1 MRLISYPVM
10 LSLLAAC
17 ILVVV
22 LANTVYRSL
31 SLALRTTGSG
41 WEPCDPGV
49 NQWSGYFDIPGEQS
63 DKHYFYWAFGP
74 RDGNPN
80 APVLLWMTGGPGCSS
95 MFALLAEN
103 GPCLMNETTGD
114 IYNNTY
120 SWNNHAYVIYIDQPA
135 GVGFSYA
142 DKADYDKNEAEVSED
157 MYNFLQAFFGEHEDL
172 RENDFFV
179 VGESY
184 GGHFAPATAYRINQG
199 NKKGEG
205 IYIPLAGLAVGN
217 GLTDPYT
224 QYASYPRLAWDW
236 CKEVLGSPCVSRET
250 YDSMNSMVPACQKVI
265 NACNAG
271 ASSSQYLCKLS
282 RVTCDPVTN
291 LFTLTKISTYD
302 IRRKCNATLCYK
314 FDAIPAFMN
323 RENVQKSLG
332 VRPTVWK
339 SCVFDASKM
348 FNIDWSK
355 NFNYT
360 ISGLLEDG
368 VRVMIYAGDMDFI
381 CNWIGNKEWTLALQ
395 WSGSEEFVKA
405 PDTPFSS
412 IDGSAAGLVR
422 SVSSNTSSMHFS
434 FVQVYRAG
442 HMVPM
447 DQPAAAST
455 IIEKFMR
462 NEPLS

>member
-1 MRLISYPVM
+1 MMLCHTSLFLIS
-10 LSLLAAC
+10 LLLLLQSASALQA
-17 ILVVV
+17 IRRP
-22 LANTVYRSL
+22 T
-31 SLALRTTGSG
+31 LRTTGSG

-236 CKEVLGSPCVSRET
+236 CKEVLGSPCVS
-250 YDSMNSMVPACQKVI
+250 SFVHVMMSAMVPACQSTI
-265 NACNAG
+265 SACDADN
-271 ASSSQYLCKLS
+271 SSSADSSCKLS
-282 RVTCDPVTN
+282 RVTCGPMVA
-291 LFTLTKISTYD
+291 LFSATGLNVYD
-302 IRRKCNATLCYK
+302 IRKTCDGPLCYNTTGV
-314 FDAIPAFMN
+314 DNFMN
-323 RENVQKSLG
+323 REDVQRSLG
-332 VRPTVWK
+332 VDPMTWQACNMEVNL
-339 SCVFDASKM
+339 M
-348 FNIDWSK
+348 FAVDWFK

-405 PDTPFSS
+405 PGTPFSS

-434 FVQVYRAG
+434 FVQVYGAG